1 MTGQMLKTNFSLN
14 DKYTLFEGRVILSGI
29 QALVRL
35 LLDQHRADL
44 IKGIN
49 TGTLV
54 SGYRGSPVGTLDINL
69 VKNKKLLDEH
79 NVKFIPGVNED
90 LGATLIY
97 GSQMAGMV
105 SNVKYDGVLGM
116 WYGKAPGVDRS
127 GDIFR
132 HANFLGV
139 GKNGGVLAVAGDDPS
154 CKSSTLPS
162 QSEPALF
169 DAMMPIFYPGNVQEI
184 LDLGRYA
191 YEMSRYSG
199 LWSGFK
205 IVTDIADGFGSAF
218 VDPQRVNITI
228 PDFTYNGKPWKHT
241 QNAKLVGH
249 HSLPT
254 EKEIHLGRIKAA
266 KHFLASNP
274 INKITV
280 QGNQDK
286 FGIITAGKTYYDII
300 EAFESLGW
308 TTDYLNKAGIRILK
322 LGATFPVDS
331 AMINQFSNGLD
342 EIFVIEEKRSFI
354 EMLVKEEMY
363 NHSNKP
369 IIVGKYDENNKN
381 LIPGYGELTA
391 DHLAKILFNR
401 YSKKMNIES
410 TNTKINILSD
420 IDNRV
425 YAQSLSTRSMYYC
438 SGCPH
443 NTSTI
448 KLPEGDDFAFGGIGC
463 HLMAMFVDDG
473 KAFGTTQM
481 GGEGAQWA
489 GMEPFIEKEHMFQNV
504 GDGTFFHSG
513 SLALRQAVAA
523 NSHITYKILYNRA
536 VAMTGAQ
543 APDGALD
550 LPELTKYLKSEGV
563 KKIIVTTD
571 DTSAYN
577 SIEKSRWEKDVEI
590 LHRDNIIDAQKK
602 LKAIKGVTVLI
613 HDQSCAA
620 NLRRLR
626 KRGLAHEPKERIFI
640 NEALCEGC
648 GDCGVKSNCLSVQP
662 IKTEYGRKTQIDQP
676 SCNKDYSC
684 VDGNCPSFLKVIP
697 SEKQD
702 KRVLPEIN
710 LQSSKIPEPKKANTK
725 IGNIFMLGIGG
736 TGVVTVNQIISTA
749 AFLENKKVIALD
761 QTGLSQKGGSVVS
774 HLKILEQENEDCSSR
789 VANGESD
796 AYLVFDLLTGSNPKN
811 MEKLNVK
818 RSISVIS
825 TSEIPTG
832 DMVRSTKSEYPDAE
846 HMIGLIKEFSK
857 KHVLLNATEL
867 SEHFFGSNMQANFI
881 VIGAAYQS
889 GAIPIDAT
897 SIEEAININ
906 GVAIK
911 NNTDA
916 FNIGRTL
923 ISDPSWIESM
933 SLYRTG
939 DLNPTPA
946 VGKEAK
952 KIIDSI
958 KPDKD
963 LRNVLEYRISE
974 LIDYQNIKYAK
985 EYAMFVK
992 KVYKAEKKERSA
1004 SILSQNVA
1012 KYLFKLMATKDEY
1025 EVARL
1030 SLKAELDMALSQE
1043 FGTSATV
1050 HYMLHPPFL
1059 KGLANIPLLNRIPG
1073 VKSKLALGSW
1083 FRPFYMLLKHL
1094 KFIRGTRFDLMAR
1107 FSSDVRKADREVLDH
1122 YKSNIIN
1129 NLSNIGNGKYEQL
1142 ISFSVLPDHVRG
1154 YEEVRLESM
1163 KTYYHKAEEIF
1174 KS

>member
-331 AMINQFSNGLD
+331 AMINKFSNGLD

-369 IIVGKYDENNKN
+369 IIVGKYDKNNKN

-563 KKIIVTTD
+563 EKIIVTTD

>member
-331 AMINQFSNGLD
+331 AVINQFSNGLD

-1163 KTYYHKAEEIF
+1163 KTYYHKAEGIF

>member
-331 AMINQFSNGLD
+331 AVINQFSNGLD

-369 IIVGKYDENNKN
+369 IIVGKYDKNNKN

-563 KKIIVTTD
+563 EKIIVTTD

-1094 KFIRGTRFDLMAR
+1094 KFIRGTRFDLMAL

-1163 KTYYHKAEEIF
+1163 KTYYHKAEGIF

>member
-331 AMINQFSNGLD
+331 AVINQFSNGLD

>member
-1 MTGQMLKTNFSLN
+1 M
-14 DKYTLFEGRVILSGI
+14 SGI

-35 LLDQHRADL
+35 LLDQHRADI

-69 VKNKKLLDEH
+69 LKNKKLLDEH

-132 HANFLGV
+132 HANFMGV

-205 IVTDIADGFGSAF
+205 IVTDIADGFGNAF
-218 VDPQRVNITI
+218 VDPQRVNVTI
-228 PDFTYNGKPWKHT
+228 PDFTYNGQPWKHT

-254 EKEIHLGRIKAA
+254 EKEIHLGRITAA
-266 KHFLASNP
+266 KHFLAANP

-280 QGNQDK
+280 QANNDK
-286 FGIITAGKTYYDII
+286 IGIVTAGKTYYDLI

-308 TTDYLNKAGIRILK
+308 STDFLNSAGIRVLK
-322 LGATFPVDS
+322 LGATFPVD
-331 AMINQFSNGLD
+331 APMINKFSEGLD

-354 EMLVKEEMY
+354 EMLIKEEMFNY
-363 NHSNKP
+363 PIKP
-369 IIVGKYDENNKN
+369 LIVGKLDENNN
-381 LIPGYGELTA
+381 HLVPGYGELTA
-391 DHLAKILFNR
+391 DHLAKLLFKR
-401 YSKKMNIES
+401 YSKLINADS
-410 TNTKINILSD
+410 PNTKINILTE

-425 YAQSLSTRSMYYC
+425 YAQSLSNRSMYFC

-443 NTSTI
+443 NTSTV
-448 KLPEGDDFAFGGIGC
+448 KLPEGDSAFGGIGC

-473 KAFGTTQM
+473 KAFGTTHM

-489 GMEPFIEKEHMFQNV
+489 GMEPFVEKEHMFQNI

-513 SLALRQAVAA
+513 SLALRQAIAA
-523 NSHITYKILYNRA
+523 KSHITYKILYNRA

-543 APDGALD
+543 DPDGGLD
-550 LPELTKYLKSEGV
+550 LPELTKYLKSQGV
-563 KKIIVTTD
+563 SKVIVTTD
-571 DTSAYN
+571 DTSAYD
-577 SIEKSRWEKDVEI
+577 SIKKSRWDKDIEI
-590 LHRDNIIDAQKK
+590 MHRDDIIEAQKK
-602 LKAIKGVTVLI
+602 LKAVEGVTVLI

-626 KRGLAHEPKERIFI
+626 KRGLVHEPKERIFI
-640 NEALCEGC
+640 NEAVCEGC

-684 VDGNCPSFLKVIP
+684 VDGNCPSFIKVIP
-697 SEKQD
+697 SEKND
-702 KRVLPEIN
+702 KRGLPEIN
-710 LQSSKIPEPKKANTK
+710 INSSKIPEPKKSNTK
-725 IGNIFMLGIGG
+725 VGNIFMLGIGG

-749 AFLENKKVIALD
+749 AFLENKKVVALD

-774 HLKILEQENEDCSSR
+774 HLKILEKDSSDCSSR

-796 AYLVFDLLTGSNPKN
+796 GYLVFDLLTGANPKN
-811 MEKLNVK
+811 MEKLNSK
-818 RSISVIS
+818 RSISIIS

-832 DMVRSTKSEYPDAE
+832 DMVRSTKSEYPEAE

-857 KHVLLNATEL
+857 KNVLLNATEL

-881 VIGAAYQS
+881 VIGAAYQAGS
-889 GAIPIDAT
+889 IPIDAS

-906 GVAIK
+906 GVAVK
-911 NNTDA
+911 SNTEA

-923 ISDPSWIESM
+923 VSDPSWVESID
-933 SLYRTG
+933 LYRTG
-939 DLNPTPA
+939 DLKPVP
-946 VGKEAK
+946 VSSKESK

-958 KPDKD
+958 KPDKE
-963 LRNVLEYRISE
+963 LRSILEFRVPE
-974 LIDYQNIKYAK
+974 LIAYQNVDYAK
-985 EYAMFVK
+985 EYAKFVR
-992 KVYKAEKKERSA
+992 KVYKIEKKERSA
-1004 SILSQNVA
+1004 STLSQNVA
-1012 KYLFKLMATKDEY
+1012 KYLFKFMAIKDEY

-1043 FGTSATV
+1043 FGSSAKV

-1059 KGLANIPLLNRIPG
+1059 KGLANIPLLNRMPG
-1073 VKSKLALGSW
+1073 VKSKIALGSW
-1083 FRPFYMLLKHL
+1083 FRPFYMLLKNL
-1094 KFIRGTRFDLMAR
+1094 KFIRGTRFDIMAL
-1107 FSSDVRKADREVLDH
+1107 FSSEVRKADNDILDH
-1122 YKSNIIN
+1122 YKSNILE
-1129 NLSNIGNGKYEQL
+1129 NLSDISNGSYEKL
-1142 ISFSVLPDHVRG
+1142 INFSALPDVVRG

-1163 KTYYHKAEEIF
+1163 KTYYHKAEQIF

>member
-331 AMINQFSNGLD
+331 AVINQFSNGLD

-563 KKIIVTTD
+563 EKIIVTTD

>member
-228 PDFTYNGKPWKHT
+228 PDFTYNGQPWKHT

-331 AMINQFSNGLD
+331 AVINQFSNGLD

>member
-1 MTGQMLKTNFSLN
+1 M
-14 DKYTLFEGRVILSGI
+14 SGI

-35 LLDQHRADL
+35 LLDQHRADI

-69 VKNKKLLDEH
+69 LKNKKLLDEH

-132 HANFLGV
+132 HANFMGV

-205 IVTDIADGFGSAF
+205 IVTDIADGFGNAF
-218 VDPQRVNITI
+218 VDPQRVNVTI
-228 PDFTYNGKPWKHT
+228 PDFTYNGQPWKHT

-254 EKEIHLGRIKAA
+254 EKEIHLGRITAA
-266 KHFLASNP
+266 KHFLAANP

-280 QGNQDK
+280 QANNDK
-286 FGIITAGKTYYDII
+286 IGIVTAGKTYYDLI

-308 TTDYLNKAGIRILK
+308 STDFLNSAGIRVLK
-322 LGATFPVDS
+322 LGATFPVD
-331 AMINQFSNGLD
+331 APMINKFSEGLD

-354 EMLVKEEMY
+354 EMLIKEEMFNY
-363 NHSNKP
+363 PNKP
-369 IIVGKYDENNKN
+369 LIIGKLDENNN
-381 LIPGYGELTA
+381 HLVPGYGELTA
-391 DHLAKILFNR
+391 DHLAKLLFKR
-401 YSKKMNIES
+401 YSKLINADS
-410 TNTKINILSD
+410 PNTKINILTE

-425 YAQSLSTRSMYYC
+425 YAQSLSNRSMYFC

-443 NTSTI
+443 NTSTV
-448 KLPEGDDFAFGGIGC
+448 KLPEGDSAFGGIGC

-473 KAFGTTQM
+473 KAFGTTHM

-489 GMEPFIEKEHMFQNV
+489 GMEPFVEKEHMFQNI

-513 SLALRQAVAA
+513 SLALRQAIAA
-523 NSHITYKILYNRA
+523 KSHITYKILYNRA

-543 APDGALD
+543 DPDGGLD
-550 LPELTKYLKSEGV
+550 LPELTKYLKSQGV
-563 KKIIVTTD
+563 SKVIVTTD
-571 DTSAYN
+571 DTSAYD
-577 SIEKSRWEKDVEI
+577 SIKKSRWDKDIEI
-590 LHRDNIIDAQKK
+590 MHRDDIIEAQKK
-602 LKAIKGVTVLI
+602 LKAVEGVTVLI

-626 KRGLAHEPKERIFI
+626 KRGLVHEPKERIFI
-640 NEALCEGC
+640 NEAVCEGC

-684 VDGNCPSFLKVIP
+684 VDGNCPSFIKVIP
-697 SEKQD
+697 SEKND
-702 KRVLPEIN
+702 KRGLPEIN
-710 LQSSKIPEPKKANTK
+710 INSSKIPEPKKSNTK
-725 IGNIFMLGIGG
+725 VGNIFMLGIGG

-749 AFLENKKVIALD
+749 AFLENKKVVALD

-774 HLKILEQENEDCSSR
+774 HLKILEKDSSDCSSR

-796 AYLVFDLLTGSNPKN
+796 GYLVFDLLTGANPKN
-811 MEKLNVK
+811 MEKLNSK
-818 RSISVIS
+818 RSISIIS

-832 DMVRSTKSEYPDAE
+832 DMVRSTKSEYPEAE

-857 KHVLLNATEL
+857 KNVLLNATEL

-881 VIGAAYQS
+881 VIGAAYQAGS
-889 GAIPIDAT
+889 IPIDAS

-906 GVAIK
+906 GVAVK
-911 NNTDA
+911 SNTEA

-923 ISDPSWIESM
+923 VSDPSWVESID
-933 SLYRTG
+933 LYRTG
-939 DLNPTPA
+939 DLKPVP
-946 VGKEAK
+946 VSSKESK

-958 KPDKD
+958 KPDKE
-963 LRNVLEYRISE
+963 LRSILEFRVPE
-974 LIDYQNIKYAK
+974 LIAYQNVDYAK
-985 EYAMFVK
+985 EYAKFVR
-992 KVYKAEKKERSA
+992 KVYKIEKKERSA
-1004 SILSQNVA
+1004 STLSQNVA
-1012 KYLFKLMATKDEY
+1012 KYLFKFMAIKDEY

-1043 FGTSATV
+1043 FGSSAKV

-1059 KGLANIPLLNRIPG
+1059 KGLANIPLLNRMPG
-1073 VKSKLALGSW
+1073 VKSKIALGSW
-1083 FRPFYMLLKHL
+1083 FRPFYMLLKNL
-1094 KFIRGTRFDLMAR
+1094 KFIRGTRFDIMAL
-1107 FSSDVRKADREVLDH
+1107 FSSEVRKADNDILDH
-1122 YKSNIIN
+1122 YKSNILE
-1129 NLSNIGNGKYEQL
+1129 NLSDISNGSYEKL
-1142 ISFSVLPDHVRG
+1142 INFSALPDVVRG

-1163 KTYYHKAEEIF
+1163 KTYYHKAEQIF